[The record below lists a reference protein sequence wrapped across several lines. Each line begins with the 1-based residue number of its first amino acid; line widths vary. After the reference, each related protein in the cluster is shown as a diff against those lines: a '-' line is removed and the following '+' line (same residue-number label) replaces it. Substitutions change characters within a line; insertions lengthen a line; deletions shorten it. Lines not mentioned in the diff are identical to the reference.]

1 MKDRHVIAD
10 FKFAVRA
17 LSRSPLFA
25 VASIAMLAFGIG
37 LSVAMVGTVSG
48 VLLRGLPFPNSDR
61 LVMLNASSAAQHV
74 GRANITAVEA
84 RQLASGTTGFDALAY
99 FTFWSDTVEIDGQRP
114 RDVTTQKI
122 SADFFRAFGMK
133 PLIGRVLDAQ
143 DVRDS
148 RALAVISFD
157 EWQHS
162 FGGDANVIGRSLHI
176 AGAAPMQIIGV
187 MPKAFEVFA
196 GDAGIWRPFSEAD
209 IPSDGARQL
218 NQRYLLMVAR
228 LQDGVS
234 MPQAIAALDA
244 QAASIRSVHGLT
256 QSDWKFE
263 PQSMLDLL
271 VGDVRPALWGAL
283 TLAVLILLIAA
294 ANVAI
299 LVDGRQT
306 ARRHQQAVM
315 QAIGAS
321 RRRIWRGLL
330 AELLVIAGIASVL
343 GIVLAW
349 FGIGVLREFARGN
362 VPRVDGI
369 TLDWGVVAIALLLG
383 LAMPLVALVSG
394 AMRVNADASEA
405 IRGGARS
412 LLGQRQERRLLPA
425 VAMALSTMSLIASLG
440 FAAVLWQLQH
450 VDPGFS
456 ASGVHALQIFRGTP
470 PAEWNTFAERMQTQ
484 LSAIPGVR
492 DVALTSSAPLSVIG
506 PNRMDLLVVG
516 RSEAEPMQ
524 VAFRRVSSGYRALLD
539 IPLIDGR
546 DFSVGD
552 RAGSEPV
559 AIINHS
565 AAKRLFG
572 DASPLGQQVSLPL
585 NRGELVTCRIVGVV
599 GDIRNDGLRMPASQE
614 VLVPFAQAPHVAMT
628 FLVRGDRDIAG
639 IDRQMADALG
649 AIDPRQAITRQ
660 YALADDLAS
669 ELAPARFFARTV
681 GAFAL
686 AALLLAMLGVY
697 AVASLQQQR
706 RVGEFGLRLAIGA
719 SPAALALAIVRD
731 SIKGSALGVGCG
743 LLAAALAMRLLESQ
757 WSGIEQVSQS
767 LLIVFGLL
775 AMTVAA
781 VLSALV
787 PAWRAARLHPMVALR
802 NE

>member
-1 MKDRHVIAD
+1 MIHDLR
-10 FKFAVRA
+10 FAFRA
-17 LSRSPLFA
+17 LARSPWFA
-25 VASIAMLAFGIG
+25 VASIGMLAFGIG

-48 VLLRGLPFPNSDR
+48 VLLRGLPFPGSDR
-61 LVMLNASSAAQHV
+61 LVMLNAGSATQHV
-74 GRANITAVEA
+74 ERANITAVEA
-84 RQLASGTTGFDALAY
+84 RQLASGTTAFDALAY
-99 FTFWSDTVEIDGQRP
+99 FTYWSDTVETDGQRP
-114 RDVTTQKI
+114 RDVTTQKV
-122 SADFFRAFGMK
+122 SADFFRALGMK
-133 PLIGRVLDAQ
+133 PLIGRVLDAH
-143 DVRDS
+143 DVQEN
-148 RALAVISFD
+148 RALAVISFE
-157 EWQHS
+157 EWQRS
-162 FGGDANVIGRSLHI
+162 FGGDANVIGRMLHI
-176 AGAAPMQIIGV
+176 VGTAPTQVIGV

-196 GDAGIWRPFSEAD
+196 GDTGIWRPFSEAD
-209 IPSDGARQL
+209 VPTDGARQL
-218 NQRYLLMVAR
+218 NQRYLLMVGR
-228 LQDGVS
+228 LNDGVS
-234 MPQAIAALDA
+234 MPQATAVLDA
-244 QAASIRSVHGLT
+244 QSAAIRTMHGLT

-271 VGDVRPALWGAL
+271 VGHVRPALYGAL

-321 RRRIWRGLL
+321 RRRIWRQLL
-330 AELLVIAGIASVL
+330 AELLVIAGIASTL
-343 GIVLAW
+343 GIAIAW
-349 FGIGVLREFARGN
+349 FGIYVLREFARGN
-362 VPRVDGI
+362 VPRVDAI
-369 TLDWGVVAIALLLG
+369 TLDWSVLAIALLLG

-394 AMRVNADASEA
+394 ALRVNADASEA
-405 IRGGARS
+405 IRGGARN
-412 LLGQRQERRLLPA
+412 LLGQRRQRRLLPA
-425 VAMALSTMSLIASLG
+425 VAMALSTVSLIASLG

-456 ASGVHALQIFRGTP
+456 ASRIHALQIFRGTP
-470 PAEWNTFAERMQTQ
+470 PTEWNTFAERVQTQ
-484 LSAIPGVR
+484 LSAIPGVS

-506 PNRMDLLVVG
+506 PNRIDLQVVG

-524 VAFRRVSSGYRALLD
+524 VAFRRVSSGYRELLD
-539 IPLIDGR
+539 IPLLAGR
-546 DFSVGD
+546 DFSDGD

-559 AIINHS
+559 AIINH
-565 AAKRLFG
+565 AVAKSLFG
-572 DASPLGQQVSLPL
+572 DAPPLGQQVNLPL
-585 NRGELVTCRIVGVV
+585 NSGELVSYRIVGVV
-599 GDIRNDGLRMPASQE
+599 GNIRNDGLRMPASPE

-649 AIDPRQAITRQ
+649 AIDPEQAITRQ
-660 YALADDLAS
+660 FALADDLAA

-681 GAFAL
+681 GGFAV

-719 SPAALALAIVRD
+719 SPTALALAIVRD
-731 SIKGSALGVGCG
+731 SIKGSAVGVGCG
-743 LLAAALAMRLLESQ
+743 LLAAALALRLLQSQ
-757 WSGIEQVSQS
+757 WSDIEQVSQW
-767 LLIVFGLL
+767 LLIVWGLL
-775 AMTVAA
+775 AMTFAA
-781 VLSALV
+781 VLSALL

>member
-1 MKDRHVIAD
+1 MIAD
-10 FKFAVRA
+10 FRFALRA

-25 VASIAMLAFGIG
+25 LASISMLAFGIG

-48 VLLRGLPFPNSDR
+48 VLLRGLPFPDSGR
-61 LVMLNASSAAQHV
+61 LVMLNASSATQHV
-74 GRANITAVEA
+74 ENANITAVEA
-84 RQLASGTTGFDALAY
+84 QQLASGTPGFDALAY
-99 FTFWSDTVEIDGQRP
+99 FTYWSDTVEVDGQRP
-114 RDVTTQKI
+114 RDVTTQKV
-122 SADFFRAFGMK
+122 SADFFRTLDMK
-133 PLIGRVLDAQ
+133 PLLGRVLDAQ
-143 DVRDS
+143 DVRGN

-157 EWQHS
+157 EWQRS
-162 FGGDANVIGRSLHI
+162 FGGDSNVIGRSLHI
-176 AGAAPMQIIGV
+176 AGTASMEVIGV

-196 GDAGIWRPFSEAD
+196 GDTGIWRPFAETD
-209 IPSDGARQL
+209 IPTDGARQL

-228 LQDGVS
+228 LHDGVS

-244 QAASIRSVHGLT
+244 QAASIRAMHGLA

-263 PQSMLDLL
+263 PRPMLDLL

-299 LVDGRQT
+299 LIDGRQT

-321 RRRIWRGLL
+321 RRRVWRGLL

-343 GIVLAW
+343 GIGLAW

-394 AMRVNADASEA
+394 ALRVKADASEA
-405 IRGGARS
+405 IRSGARS
-412 LLGQRQERRLLPA
+412 VLGQRHQRRLLPA

-440 FAAVLWQLQH
+440 FAAVLWQLQR

-456 ASGVHALQIFRGTP
+456 ATYVHALQIFRGTP
-470 PAEWNTFAERMQTQ
+470 SNEWNTFAERMQTQ
-484 LSAIPGVR
+484 LSAIPGVH

-506 PNRMDLLVVG
+506 PNRIDLQVVG

-524 VAFRRVSSGYRALLD
+524 VAFRRVSSSYRSLLD
-539 IPLIDGR
+539 IPLLAGR
-546 DFSVGD
+546 DFSVDD
-552 RAGSEPV
+552 RVGSEPV
-559 AIINHS
+559 AIINH
-565 AAKRLFG
+565 ATAKRLFG
-572 DASPLGQQVSLPL
+572 DASPLGQQVRLPL
-585 NRGELVTCRIVGVV
+585 QQGELVSCRIVGVV
-599 GDIRNDGLRMPASQE
+599 GDIRNDGLRMPASPE
-614 VLVPFAQAPHVAMT
+614 VLVPFAQAPNVAMT
-628 FLVRGDRDIAG
+628 FLVRGDHDIAG
-639 IDRQMADALG
+639 IDQQMADALG
-649 AIDPRQAITRQ
+649 ATDPQQAITRQ
-660 YALADDLAS
+660 FALVDDLAAQ
-669 ELAPARFFARTV
+669 LAPARFFARTV
-681 GAFAL
+681 GGFAL

-719 SPAALALAIVRD
+719 SPSALALAILRD
-731 SIKGSALGVGCG
+731 SIKGSALGVVCG

-757 WSGIEQVSQS
+757 WSGIEQVSQW
-767 LLIVFGLL
+767 LLVAFGLL
-775 AMTVAA
+775 AMTLAA
-781 VLSALV
+781 VLSALL
-787 PAWRAARLHPMVALR
+787 PAWRAAHLHPMVALR

>member
-1 MKDRHVIAD
+1 MIAD
-10 FKFAVRA
+10 FKFALRA

-25 VASIAMLAFGIG
+25 LASICMLAFGIG

-48 VLLRGLPFPNSDR
+48 VLLRGLPFPDSDR

-74 GRANITAVEA
+74 ERANITAVEA
-84 RQLASGTTGFDALAY
+84 QQLASGTQGFDALAY
-99 FTFWSDTVEIDGQRP
+99 FTYWSDSVEVAGQRP
-114 RDVTTQKI
+114 RDVTAQKV
-122 SADFFRAFGMK
+122 SSDFFRALGMK
-133 PLIGRVLDAQ
+133 PLLGRVLNGE
-143 DVRDS
+143 DVRAN

-157 EWQHS
+157 EWQRS
-162 FGGDANVIGRSLHI
+162 FGGDANAIGRSLRI
-176 AGAAPMQIIGV
+176 AGAAPMEIIGV

-196 GDAGIWRPFSEAD
+196 GDVGIWRPFSEAD
-209 IPSDGARQL
+209 VPTDGARQL
-218 NQRYLLMVAR
+218 NQRYLLMVGR
-228 LQDGVS
+228 LHDGVS
-234 MPQAIAALDA
+234 MPQAVAALDA
-244 QAASIRSVHGLT
+244 QAASIRAMHGLDR
-256 QSDWKFE
+256 SDWKFE
-263 PQSMLDLL
+263 TQSMLDLL
-271 VGDVRPALWGAL
+271 VGDVRPVLWSAL

-321 RRRIWRGLL
+321 RQRVWRGLL
-330 AELLVIAGIASVL
+330 AELIVIAGIASVVGIALAWL
-343 GIVLAW
+343 GI
-349 FGIGVLREFARGN
+349 GMLREFAREN

-394 AMRVNADASEA
+394 ALRVNADASEA
-405 IRGGARS
+405 IRGGGRS
-412 LLGQRQERRLLPA
+412 LLGQRRQRRLLPA
-425 VAMALSTMSLIASLG
+425 VAMALSTMSLIASLD

-470 PAEWNTFAERMQTQ
+470 PTEWNSFAERMQTQ

-506 PNRMDLLVVG
+506 PNRMDVQVAG
-516 RSEAEPMQ
+516 RSEAESMQ
-524 VAFRRVSSGYRALLD
+524 VAFRRVSSGYREFLD
-539 IPLIDGR
+539 VPLIEGR
-546 DFSVGD
+546 DFSATD

-559 AIINHS
+559 AIINHA

-572 DASPLGQQVSLPL
+572 DATPLGQQVRLPL
-585 NRGELVTCRIVGVV
+585 NRGELVTCRIIGVV
-599 GDIRNDGLRMPASQE
+599 GDSRNDGLRMPALPE
-614 VLVPFAQAPHVAMT
+614 VLVPFAQAPQVAMT
-628 FLVRGDRDIAG
+628 FLVRGNPDIAG
-639 IDRQMADALG
+639 IDQQMAAVLG
-649 AIDPRQAITRQ
+649 AIDPQQAITRQ
-660 YALADDLAS
+660 YALADDLAA

-681 GAFAL
+681 GGFAI

-719 SPAALALAIVRD
+719 SPSALALAILRD
-731 SIKGSALGVGCG
+731 SIKGSALGVVCG
-743 LLAAALAMRLLESQ
+743 LFAAALAMRMLETQ
-757 WSGIEQVSQS
+757 WFGIEQVSPS
-767 LLIVFGLL
+767 LLIACGLL

-802 NE
+802 QD

>member
-1 MKDRHVIAD
+1 MIAD
-10 FKFAVRA
+10 FRFALRA

-25 VASIAMLAFGIG
+25 LASISMLAFGIG
-37 LSVAMVGTVSG
+37 LSVAMFGTVSG
-48 VLLRGLPFPNSDR
+48 VLLRGLPFPDSGR
-61 LVMLNASSAAQHV
+61 LVMLNASSATQHV
-74 GRANITAVEA
+74 ENANITAVEA
-84 RQLASGTTGFDALAY
+84 QQLASGTPGFDALAY
-99 FTFWSDTVEIDGQRP
+99 FTYWSDTVEVDGQRP
-114 RDVTTQKI
+114 RDVTTQKV
-122 SADFFRAFGMK
+122 SADFFRTLDMK
-133 PLIGRVLDAQ
+133 PLLGRVLDAQ
-143 DVRDS
+143 DVRGN

-157 EWQHS
+157 EWQRS
-162 FGGDANVIGRSLHI
+162 FGGNSNVIGRSLHI
-176 AGAAPMQIIGV
+176 AGTTSMEVIGV

-196 GDAGIWRPFSEAD
+196 GDTGIWRPFAETD
-209 IPSDGARQL
+209 IPTDGARQL

-228 LQDGVS
+228 LHDGVS

-244 QAASIRSVHGLT
+244 QAASIRAMHGLA

-263 PQSMLDLL
+263 PRPMLDLL

-299 LVDGRQT
+299 LIDGRQT

-321 RRRIWRGLL
+321 RRRVWRGLL
-330 AELLVIAGIASVL
+330 AELLVIAGIASVS
-343 GIVLAW
+343 GIGLAW

-394 AMRVNADASEA
+394 ALRVKADASEA
-405 IRGGARS
+405 IRSGARS
-412 LLGQRQERRLLPA
+412 VLGQRHQRRLLPA

-440 FAAVLWQLQH
+440 FAAVLWQLQR

-456 ASGVHALQIFRGTP
+456 ATYVHALQIFRGTP
-470 PAEWNTFAERMQTQ
+470 SSEWNTFAERMQTQ
-484 LSAIPGVR
+484 LSAIPGVH

-506 PNRMDLLVVG
+506 PNRIDLQVVG

-524 VAFRRVSSGYRALLD
+524 VAFRRVSSGYRSLLD
-539 IPLIDGR
+539 IPLLAGR
-546 DFSVGD
+546 DFSVDD
-552 RAGSEPV
+552 RVGSEPV
-559 AIINHS
+559 AIINH
-565 AAKRLFG
+565 ATAKRLFG
-572 DASPLGQQVSLPL
+572 DASPLGQQVRLPL
-585 NRGELVTCRIVGVV
+585 QQGELVSCRVVGVV
-599 GDIRNDGLRMPASQE
+599 GDIRNDGLRMPASPE
-614 VLVPFAQAPHVAMT
+614 VLVPFAQAPNVAMT
-628 FLVRGDRDIAG
+628 FLVRGDHDIAG
-639 IDRQMADALG
+639 IDQQMADALG
-649 AIDPRQAITRQ
+649 ATDPQQAITRQ
-660 YALADDLAS
+660 FALVDDLAAQ
-669 ELAPARFFARTV
+669 LAPARFFARTV
-681 GAFAL
+681 GGFAL

-719 SPAALALAIVRD
+719 SPSALALAILRD
-731 SIKGSALGVGCG
+731 SIKGSALGVVCG

-757 WSGIEQVSQS
+757 WSGIEQVSQW
-767 LLIVFGLL
+767 LLVAFGLL
-775 AMTVAA
+775 AMTLAA
-781 VLSALV
+781 VLSALL
-787 PAWRAARLHPMVALR
+787 PAWRAAHLHPMVALR

>member
-1 MKDRHVIAD
+1 MIAD
-10 FKFAVRA
+10 FRFALRA

-25 VASIAMLAFGIG
+25 LASISMLAFGIG

-48 VLLRGLPFPNSDR
+48 VLLRGLPFPDSGR
-61 LVMLNASSAAQHV
+61 LVMLNASSATQHV
-74 GRANITAVEA
+74 ENANITAVEA
-84 RQLASGTTGFDALAY
+84 QQLASGTPGFDALAY
-99 FTFWSDTVEIDGQRP
+99 FTYWSDTVEVDGQRP
-114 RDVTTQKI
+114 RDVTKQKD
-122 SADFFRAFGMK
+122 SADFFRTLDMK
-133 PLIGRVLDAQ
+133 PLLGRVLDAQ
-143 DVRDS
+143 DVRGN

-157 EWQHS
+157 EWQRS
-162 FGGDANVIGRSLHI
+162 FGGDSNVIGRSLHI
-176 AGAAPMQIIGV
+176 AGTASMEVIGV

-196 GDAGIWRPFSEAD
+196 GDTGIWRPFAETD
-209 IPSDGARQL
+209 IPTDGARQL

-228 LQDGVS
+228 LHDGVS
-234 MPQAIAALDA
+234 MPQAIAALDS
-244 QAASIRSVHGLT
+244 QAASIRAMHGLA

-263 PQSMLDLL
+263 PRPMLDLL

-299 LVDGRQT
+299 LIDGRQT

-321 RRRIWRGLL
+321 RRRVWRGLL

-343 GIVLAW
+343 GIGLAW

-394 AMRVNADASEA
+394 ALRVKADASEA
-405 IRGGARS
+405 IRSGARS
-412 LLGQRQERRLLPA
+412 VLGQRHQRRLLPA

-440 FAAVLWQLQH
+440 FAAVLWQLKR

-456 ASGVHALQIFRGTP
+456 ATYVHALQIFRGTP
-470 PAEWNTFAERMQTQ
+470 SSEWNTFAERMQTQ
-484 LSAIPGVR
+484 LSAIPGVH

-506 PNRMDLLVVG
+506 PNRIDLQVVG

-524 VAFRRVSSGYRALLD
+524 VAFRRVSSGYRSLLD
-539 IPLIDGR
+539 IPLLAGR
-546 DFSVGD
+546 DFSVDD
-552 RAGSEPV
+552 RVGSEPV
-559 AIINHS
+559 AIINH
-565 AAKRLFG
+565 ATAKRLFG
-572 DASPLGQQVSLPL
+572 DASPLGQQVRLPL
-585 NRGELVTCRIVGVV
+585 QQGELVSCRIVGVV
-599 GDIRNDGLRMPASQE
+599 GDIRNDGLRMPASPE
-614 VLVPFAQAPHVAMT
+614 VLVPFAQAPNVAMT
-628 FLVRGDRDIAG
+628 FLVRGDHDIAS
-639 IDRQMADALG
+639 IDQQMADALG
-649 AIDPRQAITRQ
+649 ATDPQQAITRQ
-660 YALADDLAS
+660 FALVDDLAAQ
-669 ELAPARFFARTV
+669 LAPARFFARTV
-681 GAFAL
+681 GGFAL

-719 SPAALALAIVRD
+719 SPSALALAILRD
-731 SIKGSALGVGCG
+731 SIKGSALGVVCG

-757 WSGIEQVSQS
+757 WSGIEQVSQW
-767 LLIVFGLL
+767 LLVAFGLL
-775 AMTVAA
+775 AMTLAA
-781 VLSALV
+781 VLSALL
-787 PAWRAARLHPMVALR
+787 PAWRAAHLHPMVALR